1 MSDLVHLP
9 QGNRAV
15 LWQLLNK
22 TLDEQIALPDEDA
35 ATALQ
40 GRLCA
45 WSQVDKLHDRGYS
58 ERGIIALEFDKRRL
72 WSFIDDPLSGAPFH
86 SWSAWVHSGALGGSG
101 DVFRAKG
108 DVEMLLPDVPAE
120 DIVDI
125 SRSNLQVLKGVST
138 AVRKAVCD
146 AAKELTSDAL
156 IAKIAKEYPN
166 QHVEARKM
174 LRFSLERSAAEEV
187 ESVIKEMIDQGIAG
201 TKEEAIGYAFQCARE
216 YLQTQR
222 ETV

>member
-72 WSFIDDPLSGAPFH
+72 WSFIDDPLSGVPFH

-120 DIVDI
+120 DIVRI
-125 SRSNLQVLKGVST
+125 TRSNLRILKGLSP
-138 AVRKAVCD
+138 AVRREPAIRE
-146 AAKELTSDAL
+146 AAMELTPDAL
-156 IAKIAKEYPN
+156 VAKIAEEHPN
-166 QHVEARKM
+166 QHIEEPKV
-174 LRFSLERSAAEEV
+174 LRFSMDRSAAEEV

-201 TKEEAIGYAFQCARE
+201 TKEEVLVFMAHTMRE
-216 YLQTQR
+216 NWPEGAQ
-222 ETV
+222 